1 MSKESTLTAE
11 VEDKKAQRNIGDPV
25 IWGIYISLVLI
36 SMVESFSASSQII
49 GTGAGMYA
57 PIFKHAILL
66 FGGFCALLVFYFT
79 NYKNFP
85 SSSHSSLLLPSWLLS
100 SRPSSGRISM
110 VPSVPST
117 WDSSRYNRPK
127 WLKYLLWLSLHGLR
141 HHTNDAKM
149 YPIEE
154 FSYAPH

>member
-79 NYKNFP
+79 NYKNFKIICVAARKN
-85 SSSHSSLLLPSWLLS
+85 SLNYAIISILGLVCYLKIWL
-100 SRPSSGRISM
+100 
-110 VPSVPST
+110 
-117 WDSSRYNRPK
+117 N
-127 WLKYLLWLSLHGLR
+127 
-141 HHTNDAKM
+141 
-149 YPIEE
+149 
-154 FSYAPH
+154 